1 MFFPLGIL
9 AMRSMYLDE
18 YDVVLI
24 SSTNCAKYVRFS
36 DKTIVINYCYTPFR
50 LAWNP
55 ESYSEYTSMK
65 GIKKSCFKALINV
78 LRKIDKFYAERTD
91 YFLAMTKETK
101 ERVEKL
107 INLEMRLQL
116 LIHQSIT

>member
-1 MFFPLGIL
+1 MFC
-9 AMRSMYLDE
+9 E
-18 YDVVLI
+18 
-24 SSTNCAKYVRFS
+24 
-36 DKTIVINYCYTPFR
+36 
-50 LAWNP
+50 
-55 ESYSEYTSMK
+55 
-65 GIKKSCFKALINV
+65 
-78 LRKIDKFYAERTD
+78 KIDKFYAERTD